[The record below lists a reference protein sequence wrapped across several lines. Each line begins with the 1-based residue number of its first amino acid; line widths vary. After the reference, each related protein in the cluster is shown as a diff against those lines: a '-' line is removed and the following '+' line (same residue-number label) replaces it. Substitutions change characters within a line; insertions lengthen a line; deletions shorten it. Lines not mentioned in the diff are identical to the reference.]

1 MIAHPVMG
9 ILGGSMGGGE
19 VMLILAVALVLFGS
33 KNLPKV
39 ARSLGRALEEFRR
52 AAREVSSEIM
62 KAGDDQPPPGARKLP
77 EKSDKKEDPPS

>member
-1 MIAHPVMG
+1 MG